1 MSRGS
6 AKLPKPTPAKTT
18 CSKLTLSFP
27 QPLLSVSLPSLI
39 RIGICLYTDLNQL
52 FIDFLSQRKLN
63 QIVEFYLDPPNQI
76 LYSDTI
82 IKAIAELRRIE
93 ISIFNLWKQL
103 PDLEIQQQAFKESSE
118 LEEDRT
124 PPIFDIEDING
135 VENIPSES
143 WKDWIQ
149 GDGCKRWWSS
159 RELLDYHRRKSSS
172 SNSACS
178 TIPQGDK
185 LF

>member
-1 MSRGS
+1 MSTGS

-82 IKAIAELRRIE
+82 IKAIAELHRIE
-93 ISIFNLWKQL
+93 ISIFNLWKHWKYNNKHLKRAQNL
-103 PDLEIQQQAFKESSE
+103 KKTGHHLYLTLKISMELKMCHQRLE
-118 LEEDRT
+118 R
-124 PPIFDIEDING
+124 
-135 VENIPSES
+135 
-143 WKDWIQ
+143 
-149 GDGCKRWWSS
+149 
-159 RELLDYHRRKSSS
+159 LD
-172 SNSACS
+172 
-178 TIPQGDK
+178 PG
-185 LF
+185 